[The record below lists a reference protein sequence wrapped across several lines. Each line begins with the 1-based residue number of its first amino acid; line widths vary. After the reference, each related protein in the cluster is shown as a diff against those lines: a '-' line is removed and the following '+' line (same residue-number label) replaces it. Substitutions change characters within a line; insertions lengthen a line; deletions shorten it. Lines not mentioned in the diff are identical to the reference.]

1 MILFWLLNNNNNNNT
16 LGQYFIRH
24 HVDLIILV
32 RCTTKKLPFI
42 ISSHDGKLSISML
55 YAPEERLLAPPL
67 ATDFTNKEI
76 NGSLGGLFV
85 RRYEKKT
92 RVVAADPP

>member
-16 LGQYFIRH
+16 FGQYFIRH
-24 HVDLIILV
+24 HVDLKILA
-32 RCTTKKLPFI
+32 RYPTKKLPFI

-85 RRYEKKT
+85 RHEKKT
-92 RVVAADPP
+92 RVVADDPP